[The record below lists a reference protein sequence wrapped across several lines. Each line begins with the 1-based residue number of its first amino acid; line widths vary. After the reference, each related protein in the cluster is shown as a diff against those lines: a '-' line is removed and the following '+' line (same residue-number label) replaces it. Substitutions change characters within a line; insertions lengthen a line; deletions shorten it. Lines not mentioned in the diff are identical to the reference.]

1 MEKVKK
7 GLSAGR
13 VQSVAVRLITEREEE
28 IENFVPEE
36 YWTIDG
42 IFSTESGEIRAKLA
56 RWEGNKPELATAEQ
70 TQAVSAQLKAFH
82 IRSKVLRKKN
92 AVKTHFLLLPLQLY
106 SRKPLE
112 G

>member
-70 TQAVSAQLKAFH
+70 TQAVSAQLKSFSYT
-82 IRSKVLRKKN
+82 IQSVEKKN